1 MFPVCFLYVSCM
13 FSVCPVCS
21 DTAHTATYRASYR
34 GFYRIKLVWIWGWK
48 IRAILCHTTSITQ
61 KQTMSS
67 NQTPMSRMT
76 VAELTAGTRSV
87 PVSMGDI
94 IKEEFGDFSSHTCEG
109 AGMRLGGT
117 NEWEIILEQFYVGD
131 YRIFVVDTDYIKDY
145 LDMFDTPP
153 AMNGFRVI
161 GESTYMKVHYTD
173 KNNWYHCYWSAIKF
187 MCFLGGWVGQR
198 SDGPPAPWQLN
209 HTSEDEL
216 KKCKRHYYD
225 WCEYHIAE
233 RKMRVIKSI
242 INNGSGGWVAW
253 SVERK
258 QTWNKSTSVPIMGI
272 SGSDG
277 STARIWEL
285 SENYVLG
292 LFDDTINVNEEW
304 VETALDKKNGWVQL
318 GKRRGYSFMDDAY
331 FNVDPRGC
339 NWCGPNVA
347 HYGKIGGWVMTT
359 KANMSNYYVS
369 HERWD

>member
-1 MFPVCFLYVSCM
+1 
-13 FSVCPVCS
+13 
-21 DTAHTATYRASYR
+21 
-34 GFYRIKLVWIWGWK
+34 
-48 IRAILCHTTSITQ
+48 
-61 KQTMSS
+61 MSS

-109 AGMRLGGT
+109 AGMRLGRT

-198 SDGPPAPWQLN
+198 SANDREPAPWQLN
-209 HTSEDEL
+209 HTSEDAL

-233 RKMRVIKSI
+233 RKMRVIKNI
-242 INNGSGGWVAW
+242 INNGGMGVAW

-258 QTWNKSTSVPIMGI
+258 QTWNKSTEVPVMGV
-272 SGSDG
+272 SH
-277 STARIWEL
+277 ARIWEL

-292 LFDDTINVNEEW
+292 LFDSSKVSVNEDW
-304 VETALDKKNGWVQL
+304 LLSASDKKNGFVW
-318 GKRRGYSFMDDAY
+318 KRRGYSFMDDAY
-331 FNVDPRGC
+331 FNVEDCGC
-339 NWCGPNVA
+339 NWCGPNA
-347 HYGKIGGWVMTT
+347 ADYGKIGGWVMTT
-359 KANMSNYYVS
+359 KANMSNYYDS
-369 HERWD
+369 HERWN